1 MAALPS
7 KKASHKTSQTLK
19 ILQER
24 GGVAQVQFETVE
36 DVCRAKGAAQLT
48 Q

>member
-7 KKASHKTSQTLK
+7 KNASHKTSQTLK

-24 GGVAQVQFETVE
+24 DGVGQAQFETE
-36 DVCRAKGAAQLT
+36 RHP
-48 Q
+48 